1 MMETCPFD
9 DLEIYEN
16 DIDLM
21 PDNDVVLSGKAP
33 CFGKDKVQEKENRIK
48 MNSTNYLFRT

>member
-1 MMETCPFD
+1 MKCLNQKCPLNKD
-9 DLEIYEN
+9 CKC
-16 DIDLM
+16 
-21 PDNDVVLSGKAP
+21 DNDVVLSGKAP